1 MFPYDVWLAVL
12 NPVSFWMLVL
22 TFCTLATEWIS
33 LVPDPLAP
41 GNLARS
47 RAWGSADGFRY

>member
-1 MFPYDVWLAVL
+1 MFSNGLSLAIL
-12 NPVSFWMLVL
+12 NPVCFWTLAL
-22 TFCTLATEWIS
+22 TLCTLATEWIY
-33 LVPDPLAP
+33 LGPDPLAP